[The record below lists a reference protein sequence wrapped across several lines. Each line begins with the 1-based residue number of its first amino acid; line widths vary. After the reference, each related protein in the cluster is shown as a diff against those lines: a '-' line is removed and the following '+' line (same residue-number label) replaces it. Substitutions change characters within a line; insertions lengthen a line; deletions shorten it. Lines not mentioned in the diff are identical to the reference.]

1 MTSYDVKSF
10 KIPMLF
16 RDWTIRAQIWRNIS
30 NMEDREWPH
39 FQAQISFLDTFK
51 VV

>member
-1 MTSYDVKSF
+1 MTSYDVKF
-10 KIPMLF
+10 QNTHAVLWLDDTNHKF
-16 RDWTIRAQIWRNIS
+16 WRNIS